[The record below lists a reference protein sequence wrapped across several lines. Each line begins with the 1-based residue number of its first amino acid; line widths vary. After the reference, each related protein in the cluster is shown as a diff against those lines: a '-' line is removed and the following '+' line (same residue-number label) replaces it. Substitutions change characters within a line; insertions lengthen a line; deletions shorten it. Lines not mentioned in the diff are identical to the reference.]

1 MNGDSNLYEEI
12 LKEER
17 KLSDRNRTDR
27 DGQTSPL
34 DLMRK
39 LSGRLIDNLTEDGF
53 EQEYENV
60 AEELKGVTEELELRA
75 ESYLDVKAMSLAGK
89 QIGLSMSISGS
100 TNTSDRDYIIPMELG
115 GEMSK
120 GHISLRS
127 LGEDPNMSIRIY
139 NGKAETESFFGV
151 VNGQFEGY
159 IIKNDDSEV
168 KKLQNLADIFDESLI
183 GDEVFKDISLTKT
196 PVVSRD
202 SKKSAQPLSNRT
214 NRSKDAKESNSD
226 GSERRFLL
234 CAAKIFLN
242 AAGEVFR
249 D

>member
-1 MNGDSNLYEEI
+1 MKN
-12 LKEER
+12 
-17 KLSDRNRTDR
+17 
-27 DGQTSPL
+27 
-34 DLMRK
+34 
-39 LSGRLIDNLTEDGF
+39 LSGRLIDSLTEDGF
-53 EQEYENV
+53 EKEYEGA
-60 AEELKGVTEELELRA
+60 AEELKGVTEELELKA

-89 QIGLSMSISGS
+89 QLGLSMSISRS
-100 TNTSDRDYIIPMELG
+100 ANTSDRDYIIPMEFG

-120 GHISLRS
+120 VHISLRS
-127 LGEDPNMSIRIY
+127 LGEDPHMSIRIF
-139 NGKAETESFFGV
+139 NGKADTEAYFGA

-159 IIKNDDSEV
+159 IIKNVDSDV
-168 KKLQNLADIFDESLI
+168 KKLQDLADIFDESLI